1 MLFINDKSIIKSL
14 NKRPRDTMT
23 PRFYFEITLFFPL
36 KLNILI
42 LPKLSLNSIIE
53 RSINLSRLSEIKKYR
68 ALYAK
73 LTSS

>member
-1 MLFINDKSIIKSL
+1 MLFINDKSIINSL
-14 NKRPRDTMT
+14 NKRPRDRIT

>member
-1 MLFINDKSIIKSL
+1 MLFINDKSIINSL
-14 NKRPRDTMT
+14 NKRPRDRIT
-23 PRFYFEITLFFPL
+23 PHFYFEITLFFPL

>member
-1 MLFINDKSIIKSL
+1 MLFINDKSIINSL
-14 NKRPRDTMT
+14 NKRPIDRIT

-68 ALYAK
+68 TLYAK